1 MQNSREM
8 TLILCFYAYKISSA
22 KSLLFQYEMH
32 ENLDKVYFDFYI
44 ISVVSKQIYKLMSIM
59 KPEYLDYENDFDLE
73 KQYKKDL
80 ADLFSLIKINLY
92 DLIDKNLKQVFIKI
106 YTNPQIDAK
115 QITTV
120 VLKLLNIIPKD
131 LKMYLRE
138 GIIFNSLKILK
149 SIGRKICKDTPTD
162 WDLQL
167 ELNHQS
173 FIHINILKD
182 IFDAYKITEGDLEAD
197 SLQQLKALFGK
208 SQLLIVLSSLETI
221 FQCMIDKIH
230 GKYR

>member
-1 MQNSREM
+1 
-8 TLILCFYAYKISSA
+8 
-22 KSLLFQYEMH
+22 MH

-44 ISVVSKQIYKLMSIM
+44 ISVVSKQIYKIMSLM
-59 KPEYLDYENDFDLE
+59 KPEYLDYENDFDLN

-92 DLIDKNLKQVFIKI
+92 DLVDKNLKQVFMKI

-120 VLKLLNIIPKD
+120 ILKLLNIIPKD
-131 LKMYLRE
+131 LTMYLRE
-138 GIIFNSLKILK
+138 GIIFNSLKIVK
-149 SIGRKICKDTPTD
+149 SISRKICKDTPTD

-167 ELNHQS
+167 ELNHWS
-173 FIHINILKD
+173 FMHINIIKD
-182 IFDAYKITEGDLEAD
+182 IFDAYKIKEGNQEAD

-221 FQCMIDKIH
+221 FQCMIDKID
-230 GKYR
+230 GKYW